1 MTNEQLWS
9 EAWKE
14 LSLTT
19 DSYPTWKKKGFPS
32 SSHWA
37 KAKALGDQIGTVTP
51 PPPAGGLVIAVPVE
65 PLATV
70 PPIYLPTNL
79 PGTTEK
85 QHVTSSSTDGL
96 RLMKWPPA
104 KSTGRYTLRDL
115 RVDHVAASP
124 PRSADGTK
132 ESGFWIGQTADA
144 YRLVAEDCAWMG
156 LWTGCMVD
164 GSDIHDFELLRQPHV
179 GIYCEHITRNTRFHN
194 FRVEIID
201 NPAKEAAVKCEWWY
215 RNTTYGP
222 MLPYG
227 GLSGTYSNVFEDF
240 EIIIPPG
247 VWAFR
252 LEPGTFDTTIRNGKI
267 IYSDPGGPGNL
278 GISHPT
284 ILVDPSRPN
293 KIDWPSIEFVGSVA
307 AKEHKNTNPIGA

>member
-1 MTNEQLWS
+1 MTDLTKLDAANQ
-9 EAWKE
+9 AIQKQATMAKTTKAFDQAATDAIH
-14 LSLTT
+14 SLDNRITALEN
-19 DSYPTWKKKGFPS
+19 PTVPP
-32 SSHWA
+32 
-37 KAKALGDQIGTVTP
+37 VT
-51 PPPAGGLVIAVPVE
+51 PPAGGLVIAPPQQ
-65 PLATV
+65 PLTTV

-85 QHVTSSSTDGL
+85 QRVTTSPTDGL

-115 RVDHVAASP
+115 QVDHVAASP

-132 ESGFWIGQTADA
+132 EAGYWIGQTSDA

-164 GSDIHDFELLRQPHV
+164 GSDIHDIELLKMPHV
-179 GIYCEHITRNTRFHN
+179 GIYCEHITRNTHFHN
-194 FRVEIID
+194 FRVQIID

-215 RNTTYGP
+215 RNPTYGP
-222 MLPYG
+222 MLPYN
-227 GLSGTYSNVFEDF
+227 GLSGTYSNTFENF

-267 IYSDPGGPGNL
+267 IYTDPDGPGNL

-284 ILVDPSRPN
+284 ILVDPAKPN
-293 KIDWPSIEFVGSVA
+293 KIEMAVVGLALRVLEA
-307 AKEHKNTNPIGA
+307 LR